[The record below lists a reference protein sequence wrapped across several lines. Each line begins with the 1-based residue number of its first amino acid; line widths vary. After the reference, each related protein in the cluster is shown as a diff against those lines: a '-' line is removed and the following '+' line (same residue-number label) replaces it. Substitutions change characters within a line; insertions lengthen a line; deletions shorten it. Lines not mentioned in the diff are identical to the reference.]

1 VHLTYSLSSLCSS
14 PIPFL
19 SSALQLFSLF
29 PLLLTHYL
37 SSLRLTY
44 SLSSLCSSPFA
55 LLPLLITNSLS
66 FLCSSTI
73 PSLPSAP
80 QLFPHIK
87 KFYTKKKFKKQVNG
101 CTKCKT

>member
-1 VHLTYSLSSLCSS
+1 
-14 PIPFL
+14 
-19 SSALQLFSLF
+19 
-29 PLLLTHYL
+29 LLLTHYL

-44 SLSSLCSSPFA
+44 SLSSLCSSSFA

-80 QLFPHIK
+80 QLFPHIE
-87 KFYTKKKFKKQVNG
+87 KFDTKKKFKKQVNG
-101 CTKCKT
+101 SIKCKT